1 MLSCD
6 VIKVTTARKSTFAK
20 LHLFLSLCNAVHY
33 IYLQRRGRK
42 NKTQNKTISLF
53 TNVESEKSSSNSQSG
68 FFMYIFAKT
77 FIAIIG
83 GLEI

>member
-33 IYLQRRGRK
+33 IYLQRKGRK
-42 NKTQNKTISLF
+42 NKTQNKTISLL
-53 TNVESEKSSSNSQSG
+53 TNFESESLPPIHNQDFLCIYLQKLLLQ
-68 FFMYIFAKT
+68 
-77 FIAIIG
+77 
-83 GLEI
+83 

>member
-33 IYLQRRGRK
+33 IYLQRKGRK
-42 NKTQNKTISLF
+42 NKTQNKTISLL
-53 TNVESEKSSSNSQSG
+53 TNFESESLHPIHNQDFLCIYLQKLLLQ
-68 FFMYIFAKT
+68 
-77 FIAIIG
+77 
-83 GLEI
+83 

>member
-33 IYLQRRGRK
+33 IYLQRKGRK
-42 NKTQNKTISLF
+42 NKTQNQTISLL
-53 TNVESEKSSSNSQSG
+53 TNFESESLPPIHNQD

>member
-6 VIKVTTARKSTFAK
+6 VIKVTTTRKSTFVK

-42 NKTQNKTISLF
+42 NKTQNKNMSLF
-53 TNVESEKSSSNSQSG
+53 TNFESESLPPTHNQD
-68 FFMYIFAKT
+68 FFMHIPAKT
-77 FIAIIG
+77 FTAIIG

>member
-33 IYLQRRGRK
+33 IYVQRKGRK
-42 NKTQNKTISLF
+42 NKTQNKTISLL
-53 TNVESEKSSSNSQSG
+53 TNFESESLPPIHNQDFLCIYLQKLLLQ
-68 FFMYIFAKT
+68 
-77 FIAIIG
+77 
-83 GLEI
+83 

>member
-20 LHLFLSLCNAVHY
+20 VHLFLSLCNAVHY
-33 IYLQRRGRK
+33 IYLQRKGRK
-42 NKTQNKTISLF
+42 NKTQNKTISLL
-53 TNVESEKSSSNSQSG
+53 TNFESESLPPNSQSG

-83 GLEI
+83 SLEI

>member
-33 IYLQRRGRK
+33 IYLQRKGRK
-42 NKTQNKTISLF
+42 NKTQNQTISLL
-53 TNVESEKSSSNSQSG
+53 TNFESESLPPIHNQDFLCIYLQKLLLQ
-68 FFMYIFAKT
+68 
-77 FIAIIG
+77 
-83 GLEI
+83 

>member
-6 VIKVTTARKSTFAK
+6 VNKVTTARKSTFAK

-53 TNVESEKSSSNSQSG
+53 TNFESESLPLIHNQDFLRIYLQKLLLQ
-68 FFMYIFAKT
+68 
-77 FIAIIG
+77 
-83 GLEI
+83 

>member
-33 IYLQRRGRK
+33 IYLQRKGRK

-53 TNVESEKSSSNSQSG
+53 TNFESESLPPTHNQD
-68 FFMYIFAKT
+68 FLYIYLQK
-77 FIAIIG
+77 
-83 GLEI
+83 LLLQ